1 MRTITIILG
10 TKENTYT
17 GPSTWSEVDPQMA
30 LKLFNLVKVALT
42 KKHLLY
48 AVPMLLYKIPY
59 KTMGIFFDARIAAR
73 RYKAVDNDENPD
85 SLVLLGEQILDSCK
99 WVYSEEPP
107 VTFVLKHI
115 NVKGKTLEAV
125 ADRLHSLTFED
136 FILAESYVE
145 SDLAKL
151 CAILYRETNTS
162 EKQSPPDGSHKN
174 EIANLLRGEGLNT
187 VRNLVAW
194 NYAGM
199 VKNLHRVFTHVFE
212 KPRIDPE
219 LQIVLPPPP
228 KTSWLD
234 AALDFADND
243 PIKFHALEKENL
255 YMALKMIDN
264 RIKQNKEIKAQ
275 ADKLNK
281 K

>member
-1 MRTITIILG
+1 MRSIQIIIDQA
-10 TKENTYT
+10 THSFT
-17 GPSTWSEVDPQMA
+17 GPSTWPEVGPEMA
-30 LKLFNLVKVALT
+30 LKLFNLVKAAST

-59 KTMGIFFDARIAAR
+59 KTMKVFFDTRIAAR
-73 RYKAVDNDENPD
+73 KYKGVDPTT
-85 SLVLLGEQILDSCK
+85 LVLLGEQLLETCN
-99 WVYSEEPP
+99 WVYNEEPP
-107 VTFVLKHI
+107 VTWLLKHI
-115 NVKGKTLEAV
+115 NVKGKKLDAV
-125 ADRLHSLTFED
+125 ADKLHSLTFEE
-136 FILAESYVE
+136 FILTESYVE

-151 CAILYRETNTS
+151 CAVLYREKISS
-162 EKQSPPDGSHKN
+162 EEQSGYDVSRR
-174 EIANLLRGEGLNT
+174 EEAANLLGGKGLNT

-212 KPRIDPE
+212 KPTIDPE
-219 LQIVLPPPP
+219 LQMLLPPPP

-275 ADKLNK
+275 ADRLNK